1 VTFDAYFL
9 TFLST
14 NIAGVSALQRH
25 SPQTKRCHHH
35 HAPPLPHRQ
44 LTPASQ
50 ESAPIVMMLLL
61 PMAMLLLLLLLPP
74 PGGHLRP
81 KLRAAVLGSS
91 LRVR

>member
-50 ESAPIVMMLLL
+50 ESAPIVMMLLP
-61 PMAMLLLLLLLPP
+61 PMAMLLLP